1 VGEPALANTVE
12 LPRLKWGILEWDW
25 AQKNVCGLILLPI
38 LQYSMTPVLHGVLM
52 HEMSIAQSLLDII
65 KEEMQKHDAR
75 ILRAVRL
82 NVGQMTA
89 VVPEAL
95 TFCFEVMTSGTELEG
110 AQLFM
115 NMVPLKGYCP
125 DCGREFTIED
135 YTFICPTCGGTNIE
149 TIGGQDLSIV
159 DIEVD

>member
-1 VGEPALANTVE
+1 
-12 LPRLKWGILEWDW
+12 
-25 AQKNVCGLILLPI
+25 
-38 LQYSMTPVLHGVLM
+38 MTPVLHGVLM

-75 ILRAVRL
+75 ILRAVHL

-95 TFCFEVMTSGTELEG
+95 TFCFEVITSGTELEG
-110 AQLFM
+110 AQMFM

-135 YTFICPTCGGTNIE
+135 YTFICPSCGGTNIE